1 MHIER
6 PGRDICPYHYGQ
18 GDGVDSRQ
26 LLEELNHPMVRKT
39 PAYCDNDGVCLQA
52 KNPINHNRAKHFR
65 VSQAYIRMLNIENT
79 IDTTTIDTKLNPA
92 DILTKALPDP
102 SPLFIQHRI
111 AAMGC

>member
-1 MHIER
+1 
-6 PGRDICPYHYGQ
+6 
-18 GDGVDSRQ
+18 
-26 LLEELNHPMVRKT
+26 MVRKL

-52 KNPINHNRAKHFR
+52 KNPINHSSAKHFR
-65 VSQAYIRMLNIENT
+65 VSQAYIRMLDENT

-92 DILTKALPDP
+92 DIFTKALP